1 MNRGR
6 PCEERVWT
14 VVLWG
19 SGFGLCEGLEAES
32 SKHQQHQ
39 CRMYMTPGTIYSDP
53 LWANHTCTYAHMRQT
68 DMSKHVTFHVHV
80 CMCMCMCMHMH
91 TAVRPCLGVPST
103 PCDILLPLLSGSRI
117 GASDEQRDS

>member
-53 LWANHTCTYAHMRQT
+53 LWANHTCTSYAHMRQT
-68 DMSKHVTFHVHV
+68 DMSKHVTFHVRVHV
-80 CMCMCMCMHMH
+80 HVHVHAHAHGCPAVFRGSQH
-91 TAVRPCLGVPST
+91 TL
-103 PCDILLPLLSGSRI
+103 
-117 GASDEQRDS
+117 